1 MDLTAEIGAEIGAKI
16 EAEIEAAIS
25 ESVAVKKRLLAN
37 GIGGQLVA
45 MSETVAHSIAG
56 GGKILLCGNGGS
68 AGDAQHLAGEFLV
81 RLRSTL
87 NREALPALSLITD
100 SSTLTACAN
109 DYGYDQIFARPLQA
123 LGRPG
128 DVLLAITTS
137 GNSANVLAALEVARD
152 RGLVSLGFLGGDGG
166 AALERCDQAIVVP
179 SDDTNR
185 IQESHIMLGHLL
197 VHGVEELLLAQGFIS
212 AGGAP

>member
-1 MDLTAEIGAEIGAKI
+1 MKAEDLSDQVTALIN
-16 EAEIEAAIS
+16 
-25 ESVAVKKRLLAN
+25 ESVAVKERMIADDIGARLS
-37 GIGGQLVA
+37 A
-45 MSETVAHSIAG
+45 MAEAAAAAIAG

-81 RLRSTL
+81 RLRASL

-109 DYGYDQIFARPLQA
+109 DYGYDQIFARPLEA
-123 LGRPG
+123 LGQQG

-137 GNSANVLAALEVARD
+137 GNSANILAALEVAGS
-152 RGLVSLGFLGGDGG
+152 RGLLRLGFLGGDGG
-166 AALERCDQAIVVP
+166 AALADCDKAIVVP

-185 IQESHIMLGHLL
+185 IQESHIMLGHIL
-197 VHGVEELLLAQGFIS
+197 VQLVEELLLEQGHINKK
-212 AGGAP
+212 PK

>member
-1 MDLTAEIGAEIGAKI
+1 MKAEDLSDQVTALIN
-16 EAEIEAAIS
+16 
-25 ESVAVKKRLLAN
+25 ESVAVKERMIADDIGARLS
-37 GIGGQLVA
+37 A
-45 MSETVAHSIAG
+45 MAEAAAAAIAG

-81 RLRSTL
+81 RLRASL

-109 DYGYDQIFARPLQA
+109 DYGYDQIFARPLEA
-123 LGRPG
+123 LGQQG

-137 GNSANVLAALEVARD
+137 GNSANILAALEVAGS
-152 RGLVSLGFLGGDGG
+152 RGLLRLGFLGGDGG
-166 AALERCDQAIVVP
+166 AALADCDQAIVVP

-185 IQESHIMLGHLL
+185 IQESHIMLGHIL
-197 VHGVEELLLAQGFIS
+197 VQLVEELLLEQGHINKK
-212 AGGAP
+212 PK

>member
-1 MDLTAEIGAEIGAKI
+1 MSKDDLPAVVI
-16 EAEIEAAIS
+16 AAIG
-25 ESVAVKKRLLAN
+25 ESIAVKERLLAD
-37 GIGGQLVA
+37 GVA
-45 MSETVAHSIAG
+45 ARLSTMAETVAAAIAA

-68 AGDAQHLAGEFLV
+68 AADAQHLAGEFLV
-81 RLRSTL
+81 RLRPSL

-123 LGRPG
+123 LGRRG

-137 GNSANVLAALEVARD
+137 GNSVNILAALHVAENQ
-152 RGLVSLGFLGGDGG
+152 GLTCLGFLGGSGG
-166 AALERCDQAIVVP
+166 AALTLCDQAVVVP

-185 IQESHIMLGHLL
+185 IQESHIMLGHVL
-197 VHGVEELLLAQGFIS
+197 VQAVEELLLAHSYIS
-212 AGGAP
+212 PES

>member
-1 MDLTAEIGAEIGAKI
+1 MSKNDLPAVVM
-16 EAEIEAAIS
+16 AAIG
-25 ESVAVKKRLLAN
+25 ESIAVKERLLAD
-37 GIGGQLVA
+37 GVA
-45 MSETVAHSIAG
+45 ARLSTMAKTAAAAIAG

-68 AGDAQHLAGEFLV
+68 AADAQHLAGEFLV
-81 RLRSTL
+81 RLRPSL

-123 LGRPG
+123 LGRRG

-137 GNSANVLAALEVARD
+137 GNSANILAALDVAKNQ
-152 RGLVSLGFLGGDGG
+152 GLACLGFLGGSGG
-166 AALERCDQAIVVP
+166 AALTLCDQAVVVP

-185 IQESHIMLGHLL
+185 IQESHIMLGHVL
-197 VHGVEELLLAQGFIS
+197 VQAVEELLLAQGYIS
-212 AGGAP
+212 PES